1 VNGEDELA
9 PEERE
14 RLGAGD
20 HESLARELEEAGR
33 HAPAARVREQIWDFA
48 GASAAWLRAGRRL
61 DALRAALDDGRA
73 PTIDTALRAYEDDDA
88 DARALAE
95 AAALLQ
101 RRKRH
106 HEAARLLALADSAP
120 EIRARALVQGGDRVG
135 AARLLADAGHPQAA
149 LQTLDM
155 LGSDRTAAP
164 AHALAAALSWDLGD
178 AEAAARHAQQALRG
192 GVDDAAVVA
201 LLARSLASCG
211 HDLAAEMVLP
221 EREAEGAEIPGR
233 YRVTG
238 LHATGLVGAA
248 YLGFDRTSLE
258 EVEIHL
264 LLAELPDVTGDD
276 PAVVAALDRFAT
288 IARAA
293 ASIGHPAIR
302 PILELRPEAGL
313 LVVPRAEG
321 PELRALIRPPGLLAM
336 PSRARALTAFMLE
349 GLEVAHARAL
359 VHGWLLPGQIVCD
372 AVGRPVLGPFGAH
385 HLAGLAATHTGSLEE
400 ILGVTAPEVR
410 AGGPPT
416 VESDL
421 YSIGALL
428 GALLVGGLNEFA
440 QLLSEPPDAELA
452 GSAWPSELA
461 LARALC
467 ATEPR
472 LRPTSHAA
480 LERLRAPV
488 ADVRELDLRPDGST
502 TTGRLIEEAV
512 HESTEGV
519 VVEAAPSWP
528 DALVDALCAAA
539 NPWYQPVLDRTGRR
553 IVLAPWPVGCRS
565 LGDDAPEA
573 WRELVPAAALLLED
587 PSLVDAI
594 EERLRPSSLVHTP
607 ANAWML
613 ALDDLLAR

>member
-1 VNGEDELA
+1 MNLEDELA

-20 HESLARELEEAGR
+20 HESLARELEDAGR
-33 HAPAARVREQIWDFA
+33 HATAARVREQIWDFA

-61 DALRAALDDGRA
+61 DALRTALDDGRA
-73 PTIDTALRAYEDDDA
+73 PTIDAALRAYEDENDDP
-88 DARALAE
+88 RALAE

-120 EIRARALVQGGDRVG
+120 EIRARALISGGDRVG
-135 AARLLADAGHPQAA
+135 AARLLAEAGHPQEA

-155 LGSDRTAAP
+155 LGSDRAAAP

-192 GVDDAAVVA
+192 GVDDPAVVA

-221 EREAEGAEIPGR
+221 EREPQGAEIPGR

-238 LHATGLVGAA
+238 LHTTGLVGAA

-258 EVEIHL
+258 EVEIQL
-264 LLAELPDVTGDD
+264 LLAELPDITGDD

-288 IARAA
+288 VARAA
-293 ASIGHPAIR
+293 AAIGHPAIR
-302 PILELRPEAGL
+302 PIRELRPEAGL
-313 LVVPRAEG
+313 LVLPRAEG

-349 GLEVAHARAL
+349 GLEVAHTRAL

-428 GALLVGGLNEFA
+428 GALLVGSLTGFSQILA
-440 QLLSEPPDAELA
+440 EPPEPNELAELV
-452 GSAWPSELA
+452 

-467 ATEPR
+467 AGEPR

-502 TTGRLIEEAV
+502 TTGRLVEEAV
-512 HESTEGV
+512 QESTEGV

-528 DALVDALCAAA
+528 DALIDALCAAG
-539 NPWYQPVLDRTGRR
+539 NPWYQPILDRNGRR

-565 LGDDAPEA
+565 LGEDAPTA
-573 WRELVPAAALLLED
+573 WRELVPAAALLLDE
-587 PSLVDAI
+587 PQLGEAI
-594 EERLRPSSLVHTP
+594 EERLRPTSLVATP
-607 ANAWML
+607 SGAWML